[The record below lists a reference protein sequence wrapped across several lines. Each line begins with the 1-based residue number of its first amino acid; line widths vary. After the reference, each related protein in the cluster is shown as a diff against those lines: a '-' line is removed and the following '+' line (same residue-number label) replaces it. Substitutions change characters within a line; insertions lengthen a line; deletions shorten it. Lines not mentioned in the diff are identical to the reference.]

1 MHAAV
6 KNILATICGGAKSMY
21 NDDAICFQKR
31 FDSML
36 ETNLLVASSL
46 TMMFSSELCSWQMG
60 DSLNVTSLE
69 DQAGPL

>member
-1 MHAAV
+1 
-6 KNILATICGGAKSMY
+6 MY